1 MDRDSLQS
9 CTVDSSVMNTWD
21 HWVLT
26 SRQWL
31 VPEDASCLPEVEDER
46 DSEKRE
52 RKKGGTRDRVV
63 KRHLS
68 CRGTT
73 GSCPLLHWLALQ

>member
-1 MDRDSLQS
+1 
-9 CTVDSSVMNTWD
+9 MNTWD

-52 RKKGGTRDRVV
+52 RKREV
-63 KRHLS
+63 
-68 CRGTT
+68 RGT
-73 GSCPLLHWLALQ
+73 GW